1 MNVFLTWV
9 VEQAAWLIAGAAV
22 SVAMCFLYYR
32 KHKKQM
38 PKDIDQSGSSQN
50 RSHSQPRPRSAEEIQ
65 LAIKKMEKRNEI
77 WDEMSLIIFFLGLVA
92 MGVVVLIVN

>member
-1 MNVFLTWV
+1 MNVFFTWV

-22 SVAMCFLYYR
+22 SAAMCFLYFR

-38 PKDIDQSGSSQN
+38 RKDIDQSRSFQN
-50 RSHSQPRPRSAEEIQ
+50 RNRSQSRPRSPEEIQ

-77 WDEMSLIIFFLGLVA
+77 WDEMSLIIFLLGLVA
-92 MGVVVLIVN
+92 MGIVVLIVN

>member
-1 MNVFLTWV
+1 MTVFLTWV
-9 VEQAAWLIAGAAV
+9 VEQAAWLIAGVAV
-22 SVAMCFLYYR
+22 SAVMCFLYYR

-38 PKDIDQSGSSQN
+38 PSDQSRSFQN
-50 RSHSQPRPRSAEEIQ
+50 RSHSKSRPRSPEEIQ

>member
-1 MNVFLTWV
+1 MNVFFTWV

-22 SVAMCFLYYR
+22 SAAMCFLYFR

-38 PKDIDQSGSSQN
+38 RKDIDQSRSFQN
-50 RSHSQPRPRSAEEIQ
+50 RSHSQSRSRSPEEIQ

-77 WDEMSLIIFFLGLVA
+77 WDEMSLIIFLLGLVA
-92 MGVVVLIVN
+92 MGIVVLIVN

>member
-1 MNVFLTWV
+1 MTVFLTWV
-9 VEQAAWLIAGAAV
+9 VEQAAWLIAGVAV
-22 SVAMCFLYYR
+22 SAAMCFLYYR

-38 PKDIDQSGSSQN
+38 PSDQSRSLQN
-50 RSHSQPRPRSAEEIQ
+50 RSHSKSRPRSPEEIQ
-65 LAIKKMEKRNEI
+65 LAIKKMEKRNEV